1 MQQERGF
8 QKQPTIF
15 QNAKRLD
22 GVKKAAIKR
31 YTRTVGLGFKMP
43 AEVRCAV
50 LNTLNLINLRF
61 DCLFLPPLLTQI
73 IIESAWLICVF
84 SLFSFSP
91 YPNSHLCA
99 PTTTTPSLGQV
110 ERAFQKQ
117 STIFANRKG
126 GLKKADSRYVQN
138 PGLGFKVPREVD
150 WYHLFC
156 TNKPA

>member
-50 LNTLNLINLRF
+50 LNTLNFINLRF
-61 DCLFLPPLLTQI
+61 DCLFLPPLFTQI
-73 IIESAWLICVF
+73 TIECMI
-84 SLFSFSP
+84 
-91 YPNSHLCA
+91 NLC
-99 PTTTTPSLGQV
+99 
-110 ERAFQKQ
+110 FFF
-117 STIFANRKG
+117 IFFFT
-126 GLKKADSRYVQN
+126 L
-138 PGLGFKVPREVD
+138 P
-150 WYHLFC
+150 
-156 TNKPA
+156 